1 MKKKDLKKDL
11 KKMSDTNINQYYPE
25 EIPQSLVAGEAPG
38 APTPEPNEQI
48 PVSAEVKPTDE
59 VKDVVSAGEGVVD
72 LGIDLPDIPLPD
84 DEPLEDGVKDTFDD
98 AAFNFAIVG
107 VGQGGSRLAESF
119 WNLGYRRV
127 GVINTARQDLSL
139 INVPEENK
147 LLIGEGGAGK
157 NPDAAD
163 EVFRTRYEDI
173 LDFLKKTFGSGYERV
188 LVCAGAGGGTG
199 AGGVARVLEICHD
212 LNQSLGKETK
222 DTDAKVG
229 CVLALPTRGEGVK
242 VQENSKKTVLKVT
255 ELEKAG
261 VVSPLVILD
270 NEKIKQLYPKLSVN
284 QFWSTANNSICSIF
298 HLFNK
303 ISAQESAYTTFD
315 KADLDTI
322 FSSGVIMF
330 GATPVKDLSET
341 GISYAVRDNLRKNIL
356 AGVDV
361 STGNVAACVIIGD
374 KESLDNIPQSSLE
387 HGFEQLSRMMGSNST
402 VHRGIYA
409 GAKKGLAVY
418 TAIGGLQA
426 PNNLFDYFFKVDRVY
441 K

>member
-1 MKKKDLKKDL
+1 M
-11 KKMSDTNINQYYPE
+11 MSDTNINEYYPKE
-25 EIPQSLVAGEAPG
+25 EVPPVTLTAGESLKPQVAAPDK
-38 APTPEPNEQI
+38 EK
-48 PVSAEVKPTDE
+48 EVVNDSLSLE
-59 VKDVVSAGEGVVD
+59 EGIDD

-84 DEPLEDGVKDTFDD
+84 DDPIEDSIKDEFDD

-127 GVINTARQDLSL
+127 CVINTAQQDLSL
-139 INVPEENK
+139 IKIPEANK
-147 LLIGEGGAGK
+147 LLIGDGGAGK

-173 LDFLKKTFGSGYERV
+173 LDFLKKTFGNGYERV

-199 AGGVARVLEICHD
+199 AGGVSRVLEICHD

-229 CVLALPTRGEGVK
+229 CILALPTKGEGIK
-242 VQENSKKTVLKVT
+242 VQDNAKKTTLKV
-255 ELEKAG
+255 LDLQKAG
-261 VVSPLVILD
+261 VISPLVILD
-270 NEKIKQLYPKLSVN
+270 NEKIKQLYPKLSIN
-284 QFWSTANNSICSIF
+284 QFWSTANSSICAVF

-303 ISAQESAYTTFD
+303 ISAKESAYTTFD

-322 FSSGVIMF
+322 FSSGIIMF
-330 GATPVKDLSET
+330 GATPVKDTSET

-356 AGVDV
+356 AGVDA

-374 KESLDNIPQSSLE
+374 KYSLDNIPQSSLE

-409 GAKKGLAVY
+409 GAKKGMAVY

-426 PNNLFDYFFKVDRVY
+426 PDNLFDYFFKVDRVY

>member
-1 MKKKDLKKDL
+1 
-11 KKMSDTNINQYYPE
+11 MSDTGINDYYPE
-25 EIPQSLVAGEAPG
+25 EVPQSLVAGEAAQPD
-38 APTPEPNEQI
+38 APIASEPVE
-48 PVSAEVKPTDE
+48 
-59 VKDVVSAGEGVVD
+59 D

-84 DEPLEDGVKDTFDD
+84 DDPVEDGVTDTFND
-98 AAFNFAIVG
+98 AAFNFAVVG

-127 GVINTARQDLSL
+127 GVINTAQQDLSL
-139 INVPEENK
+139 IKMPEANK
-147 LLIGEGGAGK
+147 LLIGDGGAGK

-173 LDFLKKTFGSGYERV
+173 LDFLKKTFGTGYERV

-229 CVLALPTRGEGVK
+229 CILALPTRGEGVK
-242 VQENSKKTVLKVT
+242 VQENSKKTVSKVVD
-255 ELEKAG
+255 LQKAG
-261 VVSPLVILD
+261 VVSPLIILD

-284 QFWSTANNSICSIF
+284 QFWSTANNSICSVF

-303 ISAQESAYTTFD
+303 ISAKESAYTTFD

-322 FSSGVIMF
+322 FSSGIIMF
-330 GATPVKDLSET
+330 GATPIKDTSET

-356 AGVDV
+356 AGVDAA
-361 STGNVAACVIIGD
+361 TGNVAACVIIGD

-426 PNNLFDYFFKVDRVY
+426 PDNLFDYFFKVDRVY

>member
-1 MKKKDLKKDL
+1 MKKDL

-25 EIPQSLVAGEAPG
+25 EVPQSLVAGEAPG
-38 APTPEPNEQI
+38 APASQPSEES
-48 PVSAEVKPTDE
+48 PVSAEPTRTDGE
-59 VKDVVSAGEGVVD
+59 KETVNAGEGVVD

-84 DEPLEDGVKDTFDD
+84 DEPIEDGVKDTFDD

-127 GVINTARQDLSL
+127 GVINTAQQDLSL
-139 INVPEENK
+139 IKMPEENK
-147 LLIGEGGAGK
+147 LLIGDGGAGK

-229 CVLALPTRGEGVK
+229 CVLALPTRGEGIK
-242 VQENSKKTVLKVT
+242 VQENSKKTVIKVT

-426 PNNLFDYFFKVDRVY
+426 PDNLFDYFFKVDRVY

>member
-1 MKKKDLKKDL
+1 
-11 KKMSDTNINQYYPE
+11 MSDTNINEYYPKE
-25 EIPQSLVAGEAPG
+25 EVPPVTLTAGESLKPQVAAPDK
-38 APTPEPNEQI
+38 EK
-48 PVSAEVKPTDE
+48 EVVND
-59 VKDVVSAGEGVVD
+59 SFSLQEGVDD

-84 DEPLEDGVKDTFDD
+84 DDPIEDSIKDEFDD

-127 GVINTARQDLSL
+127 CVINTAQQDLSL
-139 INVPEENK
+139 IKVPEANK
-147 LLIGEGGAGK
+147 LLIGDGGAGK

-173 LDFLKKTFGSGYERV
+173 LDFLKKTFGNGYERV

-199 AGGVARVLEICHD
+199 AGGVSRVLEICHD

-229 CVLALPTRGEGVK
+229 CILALPTKGEGIK
-242 VQENSKKTVLKVT
+242 VQENAKKTTLKV
-255 ELEKAG
+255 LDLQKAG
-261 VVSPLVILD
+261 VISPLVILD
-270 NEKIKQLYPKLSVN
+270 NEKIKQLYPKLSIN
-284 QFWSTANNSICSIF
+284 QFWSTANSSICAVF

-303 ISAQESAYTTFD
+303 ISAKESAYTTFD

-322 FSSGVIMF
+322 FSSGIIMF
-330 GATPVKDLSET
+330 GATPVKDTSET

-356 AGVDV
+356 AGVDA

-374 KESLDNIPQSSLE
+374 KYSLDNIPQSSLE

-409 GAKKGLAVY
+409 GAKKGMAVY

-426 PNNLFDYFFKVDRVY
+426 PDNLFDYFFKVDRVY

>member
-1 MKKKDLKKDL
+1 
-11 KKMSDTNINQYYPE
+11 MSDTSINDYYPQE
-25 EIPQSLVAGEAPG
+25 EGTPPSLTAGEAPET
-38 APTPEPNEQI
+38 APETFPETHTDASEP
-48 PVSAEVKPTDE
+48 SAEVE
-59 VKDVVSAGEGVVD
+59 D

-84 DEPLEDGVKDTFDD
+84 DEPIEDGVKDEFDD

-127 GVINTARQDLSL
+127 GVINTAQHDLSL
-139 INVPEENK
+139 IKIPDENK
-147 LLIGEGGAGK
+147 LLIGDGGAGK

-173 LDFLKKTFGSGYERV
+173 LDFLKKAFGTGSERV

-229 CVLALPTRGEGVK
+229 CILALPTRGEGIK
-242 VQENSKKTVLKVT
+242 VQENSKKTVTKVVD
-255 ELEKAG
+255 LQKAG

-270 NEKIKQLYPKLSVN
+270 NEKIKQLYPKLTVN
-284 QFWSTANNSICSIF
+284 QFWGTANNSICSIF

-303 ISAQESAYTTFD
+303 ISAKESAYTTFD

-322 FSSGVIMF
+322 FSSGIIMF
-330 GATPVKDLSET
+330 GATPIKDTTDT

-356 AGVDV
+356 AGVDAA
-361 STGNVAACVIIGD
+361 TGNVAACVIIGD

-426 PNNLFDYFFKVDRVY
+426 PENLFDYFFKVDRFY

>member
-1 MKKKDLKKDL
+1 
-11 KKMSDTNINQYYPE
+11 MSDTSINDYYPQE
-25 EIPQSLVAGEAPG
+25 GEAPSLKAGEAPEEK
-38 APTPEPNEQI
+38 PEDL
-48 PVSAEVKPTDE
+48 VSAENSAHE
-59 VKDVVSAGEGVVD
+59 VED

-84 DEPLEDGVKDTFDD
+84 DEPIEDGVKDAFDD

-119 WNLGYRRV
+119 WNLGYRRI
-127 GVINTARQDLSL
+127 GVINTAQQDLSL
-139 INVPEENK
+139 IKIPEENK
-147 LLIGEGGAGK
+147 LLIGDGGAGK
-157 NPDAAD
+157 NPEAAD

-173 LDFLKKTFGSGYERV
+173 LDFLKKTFGTGYERV

-199 AGGVARVLEICHD
+199 AGGVSRVLEICHD

-229 CVLALPTRGEGVK
+229 CILALPTRGEGIK
-242 VQENSKKTVLKVT
+242 VQENSKKTVSKVVD
-255 ELEKAG
+255 LQKAG

-270 NEKIKQLYPKLSVN
+270 NEKIKQLYPKLTVN
-284 QFWSTANNSICSIF
+284 QFWGTANNSICSIF

-303 ISAQESAYTTFD
+303 ISAKESAYTTFD

-322 FSSGVIMF
+322 FSSGIIMF
-330 GATPVKDLSET
+330 GATPIKDTTDT

-356 AGVDV
+356 AGVDAA
-361 STGNVAACVIIGD
+361 TGNVAACVIIGD

-426 PNNLFDYFFKVDRVY
+426 PDNLFDYFFKVDRFY

>member
-1 MKKKDLKKDL
+1 
-11 KKMSDTNINQYYPE
+11 MSDTSINDYYPE
-25 EIPQSLVAGEAPG
+25 EGTPPSLTAGEAPDATP
-38 APTPEPNEQI
+38 APIEDSPTTTPENPQAT
-48 PVSAEVKPTDE
+48 AEIE
-59 VKDVVSAGEGVVD
+59 D

-84 DEPLEDGVKDTFDD
+84 DDPIEDAVKDEFDD

-127 GVINTARQDLSL
+127 GVINTAQQDLSL
-139 INVPEENK
+139 IKIPEENK
-147 LLIGEGGAGK
+147 LLIGDGGAGK

-173 LDFLKKTFGSGYERV
+173 LDFLKKTFGTGYERV

-199 AGGVARVLEICHD
+199 AGGVARVLEISHD

-229 CVLALPTRGEGVK
+229 CILALPTRGEGVK
-242 VQENSKKTVLKVT
+242 VQDNSKKTVSKV
-255 ELEKAG
+255 LDLQKAG

-303 ISAQESAYTTFD
+303 ISAKESAYTTFD

-322 FSSGVIMF
+322 FSSGIIMF
-330 GATPVKDLSET
+330 GATPIKDISDT

-356 AGVDV
+356 AGVDAA
-361 STGNVAACVIIGD
+361 TGNVAACVIIGD

-426 PNNLFDYFFKVDRVY
+426 PDNLFDYFFKVDRFY

>member
-1 MKKKDLKKDL
+1 
-11 KKMSDTNINQYYPE
+11 MSDTNINEYYPKE
-25 EIPQSLVAGEAPG
+25 EVPPVTLTAGESLKPQVAAPDK
-38 APTPEPNEQI
+38 EK
-48 PVSAEVKPTDE
+48 EVVNDSLSLE
-59 VKDVVSAGEGVVD
+59 EGIDD

-84 DEPLEDGVKDTFDD
+84 DDPIEDSIKDEFDD

-127 GVINTARQDLSL
+127 GIINTAQQDLSL
-139 INVPEENK
+139 IKIPEANK
-147 LLIGEGGAGK
+147 LLIGDGGAGK

-173 LDFLKKTFGSGYERV
+173 LDFLKKTFGNGYERV

-199 AGGVARVLEICHD
+199 AGGVSRVLEICHD

-229 CVLALPTRGEGVK
+229 CILALPTKGEGIK
-242 VQENSKKTVLKVT
+242 VQENAKKTTLKV
-255 ELEKAG
+255 LDLQKAG
-261 VVSPLVILD
+261 VISPLVILD
-270 NEKIKQLYPKLSVN
+270 NEKIKQLYPKLSIN
-284 QFWSTANNSICSIF
+284 QFWSTANSSICAVF

-303 ISAQESAYTTFD
+303 ISAKESAYTTFD

-322 FSSGVIMF
+322 FSSGIIMF
-330 GATPVKDLSET
+330 GATPVKDTSET

-356 AGVDV
+356 AGVDA

-374 KESLDNIPQSSLE
+374 KYSLDNIPQSSLE
-387 HGFEQLSRMMGSNST
+387 YGFEQLSRMMGSNST

-409 GAKKGLAVY
+409 GAKKGMAVY

-426 PNNLFDYFFKVDRVY
+426 PDNLFDYFFKVDRVY

>member
-1 MKKKDLKKDL
+1 
-11 KKMSDTNINQYYPE
+11 MSDTSINDYYPQE
-25 EIPQSLVAGEAPG
+25 EGTPPSLTAGEAPET
-38 APTPEPNEQI
+38 APETLPETHTDASEPT
-48 PVSAEVKPTDE
+48 AEVE
-59 VKDVVSAGEGVVD
+59 D

-84 DEPLEDGVKDTFDD
+84 DEPIEDGVKDEFDD

-127 GVINTARQDLSL
+127 GVINTAQQDLSL
-139 INVPEENK
+139 IKIPDENK
-147 LLIGEGGAGK
+147 LLIGDGGAGK

-173 LDFLKKTFGSGYERV
+173 LDFLKKAFGTGYERV

-229 CVLALPTRGEGVK
+229 CILALPTRGEGIK
-242 VQENSKKTVLKVT
+242 VQENSKKTVTKVVD
-255 ELEKAG
+255 LQKAG

-270 NEKIKQLYPKLSVN
+270 NEKIKQLYPKLTVN
-284 QFWSTANNSICSIF
+284 QFWGTANNSICSIF

-303 ISAQESAYTTFD
+303 ISAKESAYTTFD

-322 FSSGVIMF
+322 FSSGIIMF
-330 GATPVKDLSET
+330 GATPSKDTTDT

-356 AGVDV
+356 AGVDAA
-361 STGNVAACVIIGD
+361 TGNVAACVIIGD

-426 PNNLFDYFFKVDRVY
+426 PENLFDYFFKVDRFY

>member
-1 MKKKDLKKDL
+1 MKKDL

-25 EIPQSLVAGEAPG
+25 EVPQSLVAGEAPG
-38 APTPEPNEQI
+38 APASQPSEESPVGAEPTR
-48 PVSAEVKPTDE
+48 TDGE
-59 VKDVVSAGEGVVD
+59 KETVNAGEGVVD

-84 DEPLEDGVKDTFDD
+84 DEPIEDGVKDTFDD

-127 GVINTARQDLSL
+127 GVINTAQQDLSL
-139 INVPEENK
+139 IKMPEENK
-147 LLIGEGGAGK
+147 LLIGDGGAGK

-229 CVLALPTRGEGVK
+229 CVLALPTRGEGNK
-242 VQENSKKTVLKVT
+242 DQENSKKTVIKVT

-284 QFWSTANNSICSIF
+284 QFWSTANNNICSIF

-426 PNNLFDYFFKVDRVY
+426 PDNLFDYFFKVDRVY

>member
-1 MKKKDLKKDL
+1 
-11 KKMSDTNINQYYPE
+11 MSDTDINEYYPKD
-25 EIPQSLVAGEAPG
+25 EIPPLTLTAGESLKPEV
-38 APTPEPNEQI
+38 PIPSEEKIETPITPEPVE
-48 PVSAEVKPTDE
+48 
-59 VKDVVSAGEGVVD
+59 D

-84 DEPLEDGVKDTFDD
+84 DDPVEDSIKDEFDD
-98 AAFNFAIVG
+98 AAFNFAVVG

-127 GVINTARQDLSL
+127 CVINTAQQDLSL
-139 INVPEENK
+139 IKIPEANK
-147 LLIGEGGAGK
+147 LLIGDGGAGK

-173 LDFLKKTFGSGYERV
+173 LDFLKKSFGNGYERV

-229 CVLALPTRGEGVK
+229 CILALPTKGEGIK
-242 VQENSKKTVLKVT
+242 VQENAKKTTLKV
-255 ELEKAG
+255 LDLQKAG
-261 VVSPLVILD
+261 VISPLVILD

-284 QFWSTANNSICSIF
+284 QFWSTANSSICSVF

-303 ISAQESAYTTFD
+303 ISAKESAYTTFD

-322 FSSGVIMF
+322 FSSGIIMF
-330 GATPVKDLSET
+330 GATPVRDTSET

-356 AGVDV
+356 AGVDA

-374 KESLDNIPQSSLE
+374 KYSLDNIPQSSLE
-387 HGFEQLSRMMGSNST
+387 HGFEQLSRMMGANST

-409 GAKKGLAVY
+409 GAKKGMAVY

-426 PNNLFDYFFKVDRVY
+426 PDNLFDYFFKVDRVY
-441 K
+441 R

>member
-1 MKKKDLKKDL
+1 VKDTKKKDT
-11 KKMSDTNINQYYPE
+11 KMSDTDINEYYPKD
-25 EIPQSLVAGEAPG
+25 EIPPLTLTAGESLKPEV
-38 APTPEPNEQI
+38 PIPSEEKIETPITPEPVE
-48 PVSAEVKPTDE
+48 
-59 VKDVVSAGEGVVD
+59 D

-84 DEPLEDGVKDTFDD
+84 DDPVEDSIKDEFDD
-98 AAFNFAIVG
+98 AAFNFAVVG

-127 GVINTARQDLSL
+127 CVINTAQQDLSL
-139 INVPEENK
+139 IKIPEANK
-147 LLIGEGGAGK
+147 LLIGDGGAGK

-173 LDFLKKTFGSGYERV
+173 LDFLKKSFGNGYERV

-229 CVLALPTRGEGVK
+229 CILALPTKGEGIK
-242 VQENSKKTVLKVT
+242 VQENAKKTTLKV
-255 ELEKAG
+255 LDLQKAG
-261 VVSPLVILD
+261 VISPLVILD

-284 QFWSTANNSICSIF
+284 QFWSTANSSICSVF

-303 ISAQESAYTTFD
+303 ISAKESAYTTFD

-322 FSSGVIMF
+322 FSSGIIMF
-330 GATPVKDLSET
+330 GATPVRDTSET

-356 AGVDV
+356 AGVDA

-374 KESLDNIPQSSLE
+374 KYSLDNIPQSSLE
-387 HGFEQLSRMMGSNST
+387 HGFEQLSRMMGANST

-409 GAKKGLAVY
+409 GAKKGMAVY

-426 PNNLFDYFFKVDRVY
+426 PDNLFDYFFKVDRVY
-441 K
+441 R

>member
-1 MKKKDLKKDL
+1 MKKDL

-25 EIPQSLVAGEAPG
+25 EVPQSLVAGEAPG
-38 APTPEPNEQI
+38 APASQPSEESPVGAEPTR
-48 PVSAEVKPTDE
+48 TDGE
-59 VKDVVSAGEGVVD
+59 KETVNAGEGVVD

-84 DEPLEDGVKDTFDD
+84 DEPIEDGVKDTFDD

-127 GVINTARQDLSL
+127 GVINTAQQDLSL
-139 INVPEENK
+139 IKMPEENK
-147 LLIGEGGAGK
+147 LLIGDGGAGK

-229 CVLALPTRGEGVK
+229 CVLALPTRGEGIK
-242 VQENSKKTVLKVT
+242 VQENSKKTVVKVT

-426 PNNLFDYFFKVDRVY
+426 PDNLFDYFFKVDRVY

>member
-1 MKKKDLKKDL
+1 
-11 KKMSDTNINQYYPE
+11 MSDTSIQDYYPE
-25 EIPQSLVAGEAPG
+25 DKQPEAPALVAGEAG
-38 APTPEPNEQI
+38 TPPNDTPSI
-48 PVSAEVKPTDE
+48 PVSDATPEEWKEELGIKPTE
-59 VKDVVSAGEGVVD
+59 VTD

-84 DEPLEDGVKDTFDD
+84 DDPVEEGVTDDFDD

-127 GVINTARQDLSL
+127 GIINTAQQDLSL
-139 INVPEENK
+139 IKIPEANK
-147 LLIGEGGAGK
+147 LLIGDGGAGK

-173 LDFLKKTFGSGYERV
+173 LDFLKKNFGTGYERI

-199 AGGVARVLEICHD
+199 AGGVARVLDICHD

-229 CVLALPTRGEGVK
+229 CVLALPTRGEGIK
-242 VQENSKKTVLKVT
+242 VQENSKKTVTRVLD
-255 ELEKAG
+255 LQKAG
-261 VVSPLVILD
+261 VVSALIFLV

-284 QFWSTANNSICSIF
+284 QFWSTANNSICSVF

-303 ISAQESAYTTFD
+303 ISAKESAYTTFD

-322 FSSGVIMF
+322 FSSGIIMF
-330 GATPVKDLSET
+330 GATPVKDFTDT

-356 AGVDV
+356 AGIDA
-361 STGNVAACVIIGD
+361 STGNIAACVIIGD
-374 KESLDNIPQSSLE
+374 KESLDTIPQSNLE
-387 HGFEQLSRMMGSNST
+387 HGFEQLSRMMGANST

-409 GAKKGLAVY
+409 GAKKGVAVY

-426 PNNLFDYFFKVDRVY
+426 PDTLFDYFFKVDRVY

>member
-1 MKKKDLKKDL
+1 
-11 KKMSDTNINQYYPE
+11 MSDTNINQYYPDA
-25 EIPQSLVAGEAPG
+25 PQSLVAGEAPG
-38 APTPEPNEQI
+38 APAPAPNEQPPEAEKP
-48 PVSAEVKPTDE
+48 PVDNASVNTI
-59 VKDVVSAGEGVVD
+59 SAGEGVMD

-84 DEPLEDGVKDTFDD
+84 DEPLEDGVKDSFDD

-127 GVINTARQDLSL
+127 GVINTAQQDLSL
-139 INVPEENK
+139 IKVPEENK
-147 LLIGEGGAGK
+147 LLIGDGGAGK

-173 LDFLKKTFGSGYERV
+173 LDFLKRTFGSGYERV

-229 CVLALPTRGEGVK
+229 CILALPTRGEGIK

-284 QFWSTANNSICSIF
+284 QFWGTANNSICSIF

-315 KADLDTI
+315 KADLWSHYVWSDT
-322 FSSGVIMF
+322 
-330 GATPVKDLSET
+330 
-341 GISYAVRDNLRKNIL
+341 RKRFERNRY
-356 AGVDV
+356 
-361 STGNVAACVIIGD
+361 IICG
-374 KESLDNIPQSSLE
+374 
-387 HGFEQLSRMMGSNST
+387 
-402 VHRGIYA
+402 
-409 GAKKGLAVY
+409 KG
-418 TAIGGLQA
+418 
-426 PNNLFDYFFKVDRVY
+426 
-441 K
+441 

>member
-1 MKKKDLKKDL
+1 
-11 KKMSDTNINQYYPE
+11 MSDTNINEYYPKE
-25 EIPQSLVAGEAPG
+25 EVPPVTLTAGESLKPQVAAPDK
-38 APTPEPNEQI
+38 EK
-48 PVSAEVKPTDE
+48 EVVNDSLSLE
-59 VKDVVSAGEGVVD
+59 EGVDD

-84 DEPLEDGVKDTFDD
+84 DDPIEDSIKDEFDD

-127 GVINTARQDLSL
+127 CVINTAQQDLSL
-139 INVPEENK
+139 IKIPEANK
-147 LLIGEGGAGK
+147 LLIGDGGAGK

-173 LDFLKKTFGSGYERV
+173 LDFLKKTFGNGYERV

-199 AGGVARVLEICHD
+199 AGGVSRVLEICHD

-229 CVLALPTRGEGVK
+229 CILALPTKGEGIK
-242 VQENSKKTVLKVT
+242 VQENAKKTTLKV
-255 ELEKAG
+255 LDLQKAG
-261 VVSPLVILD
+261 VISPLVILD
-270 NEKIKQLYPKLSVN
+270 NEKIKQLYPKLSIN
-284 QFWSTANNSICSIF
+284 QFWSTANSSICAVF

-303 ISAQESAYTTFD
+303 ISAKESAYTTFD

-322 FSSGVIMF
+322 FSSGIIMF
-330 GATPVKDLSET
+330 GATPVKDTSET

-356 AGVDV
+356 AGVDA

-374 KESLDNIPQSSLE
+374 KYSLDNIPQSSLE

-409 GAKKGLAVY
+409 GAKKGMAVY

-426 PNNLFDYFFKVDRVY
+426 PDNLFDYFFKVDRVY

>member
-1 MKKKDLKKDL
+1 
-11 KKMSDTNINQYYPE
+11 MSDTSINDYYPQQDT
-25 EIPQSLVAGEAPG
+25 PPPSLVAGEAPEVPV
-38 APTPEPNEQI
+38 APDEERHPNNEAEPVQET
-48 PVSAEVKPTDE
+48 VHSEVE
-59 VKDVVSAGEGVVD
+59 D

-84 DEPLEDGVKDTFDD
+84 DDPIEDGVADEFSD
-98 AAFNFAIVG
+98 AAFNFAVVG

-127 GVINTARQDLSL
+127 GVINTAQQDLSL
-139 INVPEENK
+139 IKMPEANK
-147 LLIGEGGAGK
+147 LLIGDGGAGK

-173 LDFLKKTFGSGYERV
+173 LDFLKKTFGTGYERV

-229 CVLALPTRGEGVK
+229 CILALPTRGEGIK
-242 VQENSKKTVLKVT
+242 VQETSKKTVGKVVD
-255 ELEKAG
+255 LQKAG
-261 VVSPLVILD
+261 VISPLIILD

-284 QFWSTANNSICSIF
+284 QFWGTANNSICSVF

-303 ISAQESAYTTFD
+303 ISAKESAYTTFD

-322 FSSGVIMF
+322 FSSGIIMF
-330 GATPVKDLSET
+330 GATPIKDTSET

-356 AGVDV
+356 AGVDAA
-361 STGNVAACVIIGD
+361 TGNVAACVIIGD
-374 KESLDNIPQSSLE
+374 KQSLDSIPQSSLE

-426 PNNLFDYFFKVDRVY
+426 PDNLFDYFFKVDRVY

>member
-1 MKKKDLKKDL
+1 
-11 KKMSDTNINQYYPE
+11 MSDTNINQYYPDV
-25 EIPQSLVAGEAPG
+25 PQSLVAGEAPG
-38 APTPEPNEQI
+38 APAPAPNEQSPEAEKP
-48 PVSAEVKPTDE
+48 PVDDASVSTI
-59 VKDVVSAGEGVVD
+59 SAGEGVMD

-84 DEPLEDGVKDTFDD
+84 DEPLEDGVKDSFDD

-127 GVINTARQDLSL
+127 GVINTAQQDLSL
-139 INVPEENK
+139 IKVPEENK
-147 LLIGEGGAGK
+147 LLIGDGGAGK

-229 CVLALPTRGEGVK
+229 CILALPTRGEGIK

-361 STGNVAACVIIGD
+361 STGNVAACIIIGD
-374 KESLDNIPQSSLE
+374 KESLNNIPQASLE
-387 HGFEQLSRMMGSNST
+387 HGFEQLSRMMGANST

-409 GAKKGLAVY
+409 GAKKGMAVY

-426 PNNLFDYFFKVDRVY
+426 PDNLFDYFFKVDRVY

>member
-1 MKKKDLKKDL
+1 
-11 KKMSDTNINQYYPE
+11 MSDTSINDYYPQQDT
-25 EIPQSLVAGEAPG
+25 PPPSLVAGEAPEVPV
-38 APTPEPNEQI
+38 APDEERHPNNEAEPVQET
-48 PVSAEVKPTDE
+48 VHSEVE
-59 VKDVVSAGEGVVD
+59 D

-84 DEPLEDGVKDTFDD
+84 DDPIEDGVADEFSD
-98 AAFNFAIVG
+98 AAFNFAVVG

-127 GVINTARQDLSL
+127 GVINTAQQDLSL
-139 INVPEENK
+139 IKMPEANK
-147 LLIGEGGAGK
+147 LLIGDGGAGK

-173 LDFLKKTFGSGYERV
+173 LDFLKKTFGTGYERV

-212 LNQSLGKETK
+212 LNLSLGKETK

-229 CVLALPTRGEGVK
+229 CILALPTRGEGIK
-242 VQENSKKTVLKVT
+242 VQENSKKTVGKVVD
-255 ELEKAG
+255 LQKAG
-261 VVSPLVILD
+261 VISPLIILD

-284 QFWSTANNSICSIF
+284 QFWGTANNSICSVF

-303 ISAQESAYTTFD
+303 ISAKESAYTTFD

-322 FSSGVIMF
+322 FSSGIIMF
-330 GATPVKDLSET
+330 GATPIKDTSET

-356 AGVDV
+356 AGVDAA
-361 STGNVAACVIIGD
+361 TGNVAACVIIGD
-374 KESLDNIPQSSLE
+374 KQSLDSIPQSSLE

-426 PNNLFDYFFKVDRVY
+426 PDNLFDYFFKVDRVY

>member
-1 MKKKDLKKDL
+1 
-11 KKMSDTNINQYYPE
+11 MSDTNINDYYPQE
-25 EIPQSLVAGEAPG
+25 DVTPPSLTAGEAPDSPTTEPSAT
-38 APTPEPNEQI
+38 APSVE
-48 PVSAEVKPTDE
+48 
-59 VKDVVSAGEGVVD
+59 D

-84 DEPLEDGVKDTFDD
+84 DEPIEDSVSDQFND
-98 AAFNFAIVG
+98 AAFNFAVVG

-127 GVINTARQDLSL
+127 GVINTAQQDLSL
-139 INVPEENK
+139 IKIPEENK
-147 LLIGEGGAGK
+147 LLIGDGGAGK
-157 NPDAAD
+157 NPEAAD

-173 LDFLKKTFGSGYERV
+173 LDFLKKTFGTGYERV

-199 AGGVARVLEICHD
+199 AGGVSRVLEISHD

-229 CVLALPTRGEGVK
+229 CILALPTRGEGIK
-242 VQENSKKTVLKVT
+242 VQDNSKKTVGKVVD
-255 ELEKAG
+255 LQKAG

-303 ISAQESAYTTFD
+303 ISAKESAYTTFD

-322 FSSGVIMF
+322 FSSGIIMF
-330 GATPVKDLSET
+330 GATPIKDTSET

-356 AGVDV
+356 AGVDAA
-361 STGNVAACVIIGD
+361 TGNVAACVIIGD
-374 KESLDNIPQSSLE
+374 KESLDSIPQASLE

-426 PNNLFDYFFKVDRVY
+426 PDNLFDYFFKVDRFY

>member
-1 MKKKDLKKDL
+1 
-11 KKMSDTNINQYYPE
+11 MSDTSINQYYPE
-25 EIPQSLVAGEAPG
+25 EVPQSLVAGEAPG
-38 APTPEPNEQI
+38 APAPQPSEQA
-48 PVSAEVKPTDE
+48 PVSAEPTAPDE
-59 VKDVVSAGEGVVD
+59 GKEVASAGDRVVD

-84 DEPLEDGVKDTFDD
+84 DEPLEDGITDTFDD

-119 WNLGYRRV
+119 WKLGYRRV
-127 GVINTARQDLSL
+127 GVINTAQQDLSL
-139 INVPEENK
+139 INIPDENK

-229 CVLALPTRGEGVK
+229 CVLALPTRGEGIK

-261 VVSPLVILD
+261 VVSPLIILD

-426 PNNLFDYFFKVDRVY
+426 PDNLFDYFFKVDRVY

>member
-1 MKKKDLKKDL
+1 
-11 KKMSDTNINQYYPE
+11 MSDTNINQYYPE
-25 EIPQSLVAGEAPG
+25 EVPQSLVAGEAPG
-38 APTPEPNEQI
+38 APAPQPSEQA
-48 PVSAEVKPTDE
+48 PVSAEPTAPNE
-59 VKDVVSAGEGVVD
+59 GKEVVSAGDGVVD

-84 DEPLEDGVKDTFDD
+84 DEPLEDGITDTFDD

-119 WNLGYRRV
+119 WKLGYRRV
-127 GVINTARQDLSL
+127 GVINTAQQDLSL
-139 INVPEENK
+139 INIPDENK

-229 CVLALPTRGEGVK
+229 CVLALPTRGEGIK

-409 GAKKGLAVY
+409 GAKKGMAVY

-426 PNNLFDYFFKVDRVY
+426 PDNLFDYFFKVDRVY

>member
-1 MKKKDLKKDL
+1 MKKDS
-11 KKMSDTNINQYYPE
+11 KKMSDTSINQYYPE
-25 EIPQSLVAGEAPG
+25 EVPQSLVAGEAPG
-38 APTPEPNEQI
+38 APAPQPSEQA
-48 PVSAEVKPTDE
+48 PVSAEPTAPDE
-59 VKDVVSAGEGVVD
+59 GKEVASAGDRVVD

-84 DEPLEDGVKDTFDD
+84 DEPLEDGITDTFDD

-119 WNLGYRRV
+119 WKLGYRRV
-127 GVINTARQDLSL
+127 GVINTAQQDLSL
-139 INVPEENK
+139 INIPDENK

-229 CVLALPTRGEGVK
+229 CVLALPTRGEGIK

-261 VVSPLVILD
+261 VVSPLIILD

-409 GAKKGLAVY
+409 GAKKGMAVY

-426 PNNLFDYFFKVDRVY
+426 PDNLFDYFFKVDRVY

>member
-1 MKKKDLKKDL
+1 
-11 KKMSDTNINQYYPE
+11 MSDTNINDYYPQE
-25 EIPQSLVAGEAPG
+25 DVTPPSLTAGEAPDSPTADPSST
-38 APTPEPNEQI
+38 APSVE
-48 PVSAEVKPTDE
+48 
-59 VKDVVSAGEGVVD
+59 D

-84 DEPLEDGVKDTFDD
+84 DDPIEDSVTDQFND
-98 AAFNFAIVG
+98 AAFNFAVVG

-127 GVINTARQDLSL
+127 GVINTAQQDLSL
-139 INVPEENK
+139 IKIPEENK
-147 LLIGEGGAGK
+147 LLIGDGGAGK
-157 NPDAAD
+157 NPEAAD

-173 LDFLKKTFGSGYERV
+173 LDFLKKTFGTGYERV

-199 AGGVARVLEICHD
+199 AGGVSRVLEISHD

-229 CVLALPTRGEGVK
+229 CILALPTRGEGVK
-242 VQENSKKTVLKVT
+242 VQENSKKTVSKVVD
-255 ELEKAG
+255 LQKAG

-284 QFWSTANNSICSIF
+284 QFWGTANNSICSIF

-303 ISAQESAYTTFD
+303 ISAKESAYTTFD

-322 FSSGVIMF
+322 FSSGIIMF
-330 GATPVKDLSET
+330 GATPIKDTTET

-356 AGVDV
+356 AGVDAA
-361 STGNVAACVIIGD
+361 TGNVAACVIIGD
-374 KESLDNIPQSSLE
+374 KESLDNIPQASLE

-426 PNNLFDYFFKVDRVY
+426 PDNLFDYFFKVDRFY

>member
-1 MKKKDLKKDL
+1 MTIQKKKDTKT
-11 KKMSDTNINQYYPE
+11 MSDTDINQYYPQDE
-25 EIPQSLVAGEAPG
+25 VPPVTLTAGEAP
-38 APTPEPNEQI
+38 ATPEEPKPNTEEAS
-48 PVSAEVKPTDE
+48 VTETVE
-59 VKDVVSAGEGVVD
+59 D

-84 DEPLEDGVKDTFDD
+84 DEPIEDAIKDTFDD
-98 AAFNFAIVG
+98 TAFNFAIVG

-127 GVINTARQDLSL
+127 GVINTAQQDLSL
-139 INVPEENK
+139 IKIPESNK
-147 LLIGEGGAGK
+147 LLIGDGGAGK

-173 LDFLKKTFGSGYERV
+173 LDFLKKTFGAGYERV

-199 AGGVARVLEICHD
+199 AGGVSRVLEICHD

-229 CVLALPTRGEGVK
+229 CILALPTKGEGIK
-242 VQENSKKTVLKVT
+242 VQENAKKTTLKV
-255 ELEKAG
+255 LDLQKAG
-261 VVSPLVILD
+261 VISPLVILD

-284 QFWSTANNSICSIF
+284 QFWTTANSSICSVF

-303 ISAQESAYTTFD
+303 ISAKESAYTTFD

-322 FSSGVIMF
+322 FSSGIIMF
-330 GATPVKDLSET
+330 GATPVKDISET

-356 AGVDV
+356 AGVDA

-374 KESLDNIPQSSLE
+374 KDSLDNIPQSSLE

-409 GAKKGLAVY
+409 GAKKGVAVY

-426 PNNLFDYFFKVDRVY
+426 PENLFDYFFKVDRVY

>member
-1 MKKKDLKKDL
+1 
-11 KKMSDTNINQYYPE
+11 MSDTNVSDYYPQKE
-25 EIPQSLVAGEAPG
+25 ETPSTPLPGFEPPASLSAGEAPEPAPVTPEEPA
-38 APTPEPNEQI
+38 APTPVQ
-48 PVSAEVKPTDE
+48 DL
-59 VKDVVSAGEGVVD
+59 GVDD

-84 DEPLEDGVKDTFDD
+84 DEPIEDAIKDTFED

-127 GVINTARQDLSL
+127 GVINTAKQDLSL
-139 INVPEENK
+139 ISVPEENK
-147 LLIGEGGAGK
+147 LLIGDGGAGK

-173 LDFLKKTFGSGYERV
+173 LDFLKRTFGSGYERI

-199 AGGVARVLEICHD
+199 AGGVARVIDICHD
-212 LNQSLGKETK
+212 LNQSLGKEAK

-229 CVLALPTRGEGVK
+229 CVLALPTRAEGIK
-242 VQENSKKTVLKVT
+242 VQDNSKKTINKVIDAQ
-255 ELEKAG
+255 KAG
-261 VVSPLVILD
+261 VLSPLVILD
-270 NEKIKQLYPKLSVN
+270 NEKIKQLYPKLTVN

-303 ISAQESAYTTFD
+303 ISAKESAYTTFD

-322 FSSGVIMF
+322 FSSGIIMF
-330 GATPVKDLSET
+330 GATPVKDFTET

-356 AGVDV
+356 AGIDA

-374 KESLDNIPQSSLE
+374 KNSLDNIPQSNLE
-387 HGFEQLSRMMGSNST
+387 HGFEQLSRMMGAGST

-409 GAKKGLAVY
+409 GAKQGLAVY
-418 TAIGGLQA
+418 TAIGGLQS
-426 PNNLFDYFFKVDRVY
+426 PENLFDYFFEVDRKY